1 MRLLLSLLATVILVM
16 PARWAA
22 AAPATQR
29 DAAERIAEILE
40 AQRSEQHIPGFA
52 FALVRKDRLELVIVR
67 GVRDVEHAL
76 PVTPDTVFPIG
87 SCTKAFTSMAIG

>member
-1 MRLLLSLLATVILVM
+1 VLLATVIVV

-40 AQRSEQHIPGFA
+40 AQHSEQHIPGFA

-67 GVRDVEHAL
+67 GVRAAA
-76 PVTPDTVFPIG
+76 G
-87 SCTKAFTSMAIG
+87 QSSGARSCRQHRVHGP

>member
-1 MRLLLSLLATVILVM
+1 MSHDLKRLLLSHSVAVLLATVIFA
-16 PARWAA
+16 PACWAA

-67 GVRDVEHAL
+67 GVLDELKRETEAL
-76 PVTPDTVFPIG
+76 AGQAPR
-87 SCTKAFTSMAIG
+87 

>member
-1 MRLLLSLLATVILVM
+1 MRLLFSLLATFLIV

-40 AQRSEQHIPGFA
+40 AQRS
-52 FALVRKDRLELVIVR
+52 
-67 GVRDVEHAL
+67 
-76 PVTPDTVFPIG
+76 
-87 SCTKAFTSMAIG
+87 

>member
-1 MRLLLSLLATVILVM
+1 MSHGRMRLLFSLLATFLIV

-40 AQRSEQHIPGFA
+40 AQRS
-52 FALVRKDRLELVIVR
+52 
-67 GVRDVEHAL
+67 
-76 PVTPDTVFPIG
+76 
-87 SCTKAFTSMAIG
+87 